1 MPWTFAQRC
10 SLREALAR
18 DTQADTVLR
27 LGPHTGL
34 TLGQAILD
42 YPAAL
47 TWLLQLQAAGSLHPE
62 VTRVCAWATRHVEPV
77 DLLIAATSHLAP
89 VLTGLDG
96 PRRGG
101 GAPGTAAALR
111 TRSAFKLGAACLPAA
126 ATEPAYVPTPE
137 WTHHLR

>member
-10 SLREALAR
+10 SLREAVAH
-18 DTQADTVLR
+18 DAQANTMLR

-42 YPAAL
+42 YPATL

-62 VTRVCAWATRHVEPV
+62 VTRVCAWATRHAEPV
-77 DLLIAATSHLAP
+77 DLLLAATGHLAP

-101 GAPGTAAALR
+101 AASGTAAALR
-111 TRSAFKLGAACLPAA
+111 TLSGSRQKAADPPLAA
-126 ATEPAYVPTPE
+126 REPAYIPIPE
-137 WTHHLR
+137 WMHHHP